1 MKNVTLSI
9 DEAVLDEARVYAAK
23 RKTTVNALVRDYL
36 TRIASEEDRVARAR
50 TELRKLARRST
61 AEVGSITWTR
71 DSLYDRRG

>member
-9 DEAVLDEARVYAAK
+9 DEKVLDEARVYAAK

-36 TRIASEEDRVARAR
+36 TRIASEEDRVAQAR
-50 TELRKLARRST
+50 KELRELAKRST
-61 AEVGSITWTR
+61 AEVGPITWTR